1 MRGDR
6 AHLTAVD
13 RGVHEVEFYG
23 DDAELAASVGSFL
36 GDGLAAACPAIVVAT
51 TAHRTAFRASLGI
64 WAAEGVHHQPGSRLV
79 MVDAA
84 ATLEGFLAGDR
95 LDPACFRAAASALV
109 GRVARPGHPARVY
122 TDMMALLWAAGQVA
136 QALELEE
143 LWNGL
148 ATDPPFS
155 LLCGYPARL
164 MAQKGEAQAVEQ
176 VFQLHS
182 RIVSPHP
189 PAADA
194 PAEAA
199 AVLGEAES
207 KAECEFPPEPES
219 ARQARRFV
227 ADHLGPRAG
236 QSAVADAVLVTAELA
251 ANAIVHARSA
261 FTVVVSHP
269 PGHIRISVSDAVPLD
284 AGRPLTAQPGH
295 GLDVVAQLAA
305 RWGAQSRPGGKVV
318 WVELPAAAG

>member
-6 AHLTAVD
+6 AHPTAVD

-23 DDAELAASVGSFL
+23 DDAELAVSVGSFL

-84 ATLEGFLAGDR
+84 ATLQGFLAGDR
-95 LDPACFRAAASALV
+95 LDPARFRTAAPALI
-109 GRVARPGHPARVY
+109 GRVARPGHPARIY
-122 TDMMALLWAAGQVA
+122 TDMMALLWEAGQVA

-148 ATDPPFS
+148 EADPPFS

-164 MAQKGEAQAVEQ
+164 MAQKDEAQAVER

-182 RIVSPHP
+182 GIVSPDP
-189 PAADA
+189 Q
-194 PAEAA
+194 AA
-199 AVLGEAES
+199 ATPAQTADGAKPSEPGAER
-207 KAECEFPPEPES
+207 EFPLEPES
-219 ARQARRFV
+219 ARQARHFV
-227 ADHLGPRAG
+227 TDHLGPRAG
-236 QSAVADAVLVTAELA
+236 QAAVADAALVTAELA
-251 ANAIVHARSA
+251 ANAIMHARSA

-269 PGHIRISVSDAVPLD
+269 PGRIRISVSDAVPLD
-284 AGRPLTAQPGH
+284 AGRPLPAQPGH

-305 RWGAQSRPGGKVV
+305 RWGTQSRPGGKVV
-318 WVELPAAAG
+318 WAELPATAG

>member
-1 MRGDR
+1 MRGDH
-6 AHLTAVD
+6 AHLTAVN

-36 GDGLAAACPAIVVAT
+36 GDGVAAGRPAIVVAT
-51 TAHRTAFRASLGI
+51 AAHRTAFRASLGM
-64 WAAEGVHHQPGSRLV
+64 WAAEGVHHRPGSRLV

-84 ATLEGFLAGDR
+84 ATLQGFLAGDR
-95 LDPACFRAAASALV
+95 LDPARFRAAASALV
-109 GRVARPGHPARVY
+109 GRVARAGQPAQIY
-122 TDMMALLWAAGQVA
+122 TDMMALLWEAGQVT

-143 LWNGL
+143 LWSGL
-148 ATDPPFS
+148 AADPPFS

-176 VFQLHS
+176 VFRLHS
-182 RIVSPHP
+182 GIVSPHP

-194 PAEAA
+194 PAEA
-199 AVLGEAES
+199 EAE
-207 KAECEFPPEPES
+207 AEAEREFPPELES

-236 QSAVADAVLVTAELA
+236 QAAVADAALVTAELA
-251 ANAIVHARSA
+251 ANAIMHARSA

-269 PGHIRISVSDAVPLD
+269 PGRIRISVSDAATLD
-284 AGRPLTAQPGH
+284 AGRPLSAQPGH

-318 WVELPAAAG
+318 WVELLPAGSG